1 MGNNKNIKTILITV
15 LACFAL
21 ILVIAVIRV
30 LTLRKPIELYNVDQ
44 INTGMTDQE
53 IDDLE
58 KYVGESLKANEE
70 YKDIVGIKALIRPAS
85 FERQEKDGVV
95 LYKFLMD
102 LDEYK
107 ATYEVSFGLA
117 IGKGFYEPPRVACPL
132 PAQMKYPE
140 TNCVGQRATTSV
152 STFEFKLPYYFRLDS
167 GEFVTVTAEYAD
179 DGKEYLNVRVSS
191 CGNTEIMNNARTE
204 VEKWIKSLDYEP
216 DDYEIKVPEF
226 CDGGAN

>member
-140 TNCVGQRATTSV
+140 TTCVGQRATTSV
-152 STFEFKLPYYFRLDS
+152 FKLPYYFRLDS

-226 CDGGAN
+226 CDGEAS

>member
-1 MGNNKNIKTILITV
+1 M
-15 LACFAL
+15 
-21 ILVIAVIRV
+21 
-30 LTLRKPIELYNVDQ
+30 
-44 INTGMTDQE
+44 
-53 IDDLE
+53 
-58 KYVGESLKANEE
+58 
-70 YKDIVGIKALIRPAS
+70 
-85 FERQEKDGVV
+85 V

-132 PAQMKYPE
+132 SAQMKYPE

-204 VEKWIKSLDYEP
+204 VEKWIKSLEYEP
-216 DDYEIKVPEF
+216 SDYEIKVPEF
-226 CDGGAN
+226 CDGEAG

>member
-85 FERQEKDGVV
+85 FERREEDGVV

-140 TNCVGQRATTSV
+140 TNCVGQRANNDTFTSRL
-152 STFEFKLPYYFRLDS
+152 KLPHYFRLAS
-167 GEFVTVTAEYAD
+167 GEFVTVTAAYD
-179 DGKEYLNVRVSS
+179 DKGSAYLNVSVSS
-191 CGNTEIMNNARTE
+191 CGDDEIINTARTE
-204 VEKWIKSLDYEP
+204 VEEWIKSQEYDP
-216 DDYEIKVPEF
+216 SDYEIKVPEF
-226 CDGGAN
+226 CDGEAR

>member
-1 MGNNKNIKTILITV
+1 MDYAIVSEKGDRQINEDSAAAVECDGNMLFV
-15 LACFAL
+15 LADGLGGHGHGEVASGIVTETARAVLSEKKCGFEELDNL
-21 ILVIAVIRV
+21 IETVIEDAQAK
-30 LTLRKPIELYNVDQ
+30 L
-44 INTGMTDQE
+44 
-53 IDDLE
+53 
-58 KYVGESLKANEE
+58 
-70 YKDIVGIKALIRPAS
+70 

-226 CDGGAN
+226 CDGEAS